1 VSPRRLLAT
10 LLVATLAVLP
20 RPSAAA
26 GIVRSEVDS
35 RRVGALDQV
44 QLTLT
49 VEGSSLP
56 DQIAMPALVNL
67 RVLGG
72 PSVSTQMSFVNGQSS
87 QSRSWTWLLQPIK
100 PGHAE
105 VGAVQVQGVGC
116 GPRDPDRR
124 RRRPSRAAAAT
135 AATTLVRSVRGHAA
149 SSGRRCRNRG
159 CSSRRSRAARRCSSA
174 SRSC

>member
-1 VSPRRLLAT
+1 
-10 LLVATLAVLP
+10 
-20 RPSAAA
+20 A
-26 GIVRSEVDS
+26 GTVRSEVDS

-56 DQIAMPALVNL
+56 DQIAMPALVHL

-105 VGAVQVQGVGC
+105 GGAVQVQGGGGAPAIPIDVVAARL
-116 GPRDPDRR
+116 GPPPPQQQRSFDPFEGMLQQRQAMPEWR
-124 RRRPSRAAAAT
+124 LSLEAKPSRS
-135 AATTLVRSVRGHAA
+135 TLFVADAPRM
-149 SSGRRCRNRG
+149 
-159 CSSRRSRAARRCSSA
+159 
-174 SRSC
+174 